1 MKFRKILTVLLSV
14 SMLACFS
21 ACDDESSSTAKKDD
35 IVTETVA
42 VDEDEKAADE
52 AYEEVQEQIAEAELE
67 RLEQEQ
73 AQLEEEQAQ
82 LEVEQEHAE
91 DEDEA
96 AAALAEDIMA
106 DYDAE
111 NPQETVMS
119 IFESAFAASFGENME
134 VSYDEAESNYTI
146 SVWQD
151 GFAEALETEQGKTA
165 LDATSSTLETSL
177 QTMTEQ
183 IRMIDSTA
191 NITFNFVSDLDQEE
205 VLLSIYNGETTYS
218 VTE

>member
-21 ACDDESSSTAKKDD
+21 ACDDESSYTAKKDD

-42 VDEDEKAADE
+42 VDENEKAADE
-52 AYEEVQEQIAEAELE
+52 AYEEVQEQISEAELE

-73 AQLEEEQAQ
+73 AYLEEEQQAQ
-82 LEVEQEHAE
+82 VQA
-91 DEDEA
+91 EDEA

-106 DYDAE
+106 GYDAE

-119 IFESAFAASFGENME
+119 IFESAFATSFGENME
-134 VSYDEAESNYTI
+134 VSYDEAESNYII

-165 LDATSSTLETSL
+165 LEATSSTLETSL

-183 IRMIDSTA
+183 IRLMDAKA

-205 VLLSIYNGETTYS
+205 VLLSIYNGEITYS
-218 VTE
+218 VIE

>member
-21 ACDDESSSTAKKDD
+21 ACEDESSSTAKKDD

-42 VDEDEKAADE
+42 VDEDKKAADE
-52 AYEEVQEQIAEAELE
+52 AYEEVQEQIADAELE

-73 AQLEEEQAQ
+73 AQLEAENE
-82 LEVEQEHAE
+82 LEAEQERA
-91 DEDEA
+91 EDEA

-111 NPQETVMS
+111 NPQETVIS

-134 VSYDEAESNYTI
+134 VSYDEAESNYII

-177 QTMTEQ
+177 QTMTDQ
-183 IRMIDSTA
+183 IRMIDSKA